1 MKSILTFLIVL
12 LSMLF
17 IASCSQRLSGTWQ
30 VQKYETNIEG
40 EQNISLLDVGS
51 ITFNNDGTGV
61 KDIKFSVLG
70 VTKVDTTTFHW
81 TKTDNQITINS
92 KNSDFGKTWIIMKSN
107 RHFQKWKSTDG
118 TNQIQLLEL
127 VK

>member
-1 MKSILTFLIVL
+1 
-12 LSMLF
+12 MLF
-17 IASCSQRLSGTWQ
+17 FASCSQNLSGTWQ

-70 VTKVDTTTFHW
+70 VTKVDTTAFHW
-81 TKTDNQITINS
+81 SKTDNQITINS

-127 VK
+127 AK